1 VRCIICGHEPTLNCD
16 CYYCMQAYTKK
27 RMGETDEEIVEEI
40 AWRITTTQ

>member
-1 VRCIICGHEPTLNCD
+1 
-16 CYYCMQAYTKK
+16 MQAYTKK